1 MKSTDYFRNKV
12 LVKRPYL
19 KPEWI
24 EHILSSPEFTEI
36 QEGGRIRKW
45 GYIDELGK
53 HLRVVV
59 LKDTMKFN
67 YFPDTDTL
75 YIDLAERPSV
85 ESEEVSADIVLDM
98 DSDGNIVGIEI
109 EHASK
114 SVDLSNLSFATLP
127 FRSTKSA

>member
-1 MKSTDYFRNKV
+1 
-12 LVKRPYL
+12 
-19 KPEWI
+19 
-24 EHILSSPEFTEI
+24 
-36 QEGGRIRKW
+36 
-45 GYIDELGK
+45 
-53 HLRVVV
+53 
-59 LKDTMKFN
+59 MKFN